1 MPNESGLVALRM
13 PDGLPHLLR
22 DLIHERTGLFFED
35 TRTDQLLEK
44 LEPLARDRGCR
55 SFLEYYYRLK
65 DNEQGEW
72 ERAWEV
78 LSVPETY
85 FWREIAQVKA
95 LTTVIVSNWF
105 RHRSDPFRIWS
116 AACAT
121 GEEPFTIAMAL
132 NEAGFGAHPIEIV
145 GSDASP
151 VALAK
156 ARAAVYREKSFRTL
170 PIELRQRYFERAGDN
185 WRLDPAIVRKV
196 SWERVNLL
204 EPREVA
210 PMARAQAI
218 FCRNVFI
225 YFSPHAIRQTVA
237 IMASKMPAG
246 GCLFVGAS
254 ESLLRTTTDFE
265 LKEIAGALAYVRL

>member
-1 MPNESGLVALRM
+1 MPNESGLVALRV

-22 DLIHERTGLFFED
+22 DLIHDRTGLFFED

-95 LTTVIVSNWF
+95 LTTVIVPDWF

-121 GEEPFTIAMAL
+121 GEEPFTIAIAL
-132 NEAGFGAHPIEIV
+132 TEAGFGSHPIEIV

-156 ARAAVYREKSFRTL
+156 ARS
-170 PIELRQRYFERAGDN
+170 
-185 WRLDPAIVRKV
+185 
-196 SWERVNLL
+196 
-204 EPREVA
+204 
-210 PMARAQAI
+210 AQ
-218 FCRNVFI
+218 
-225 YFSPHAIRQTVA
+225 
-237 IMASKMPAG
+237 
-246 GCLFVGAS
+246 
-254 ESLLRTTTDFE
+254 
-265 LKEIAGALAYVRL
+265 